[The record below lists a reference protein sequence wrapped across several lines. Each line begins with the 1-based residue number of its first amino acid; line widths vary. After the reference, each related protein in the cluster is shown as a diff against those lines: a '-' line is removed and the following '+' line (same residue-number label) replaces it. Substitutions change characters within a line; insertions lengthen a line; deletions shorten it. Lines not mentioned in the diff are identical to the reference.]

1 MASINLQDI
10 ILDNRD
16 LEIGNTN
23 TYTLNSDLIIG
34 ENSTVFFKAID
45 KFQVASSGSTGE
57 GGNTVPF
64 KIKLKSTTSKIQFD
78 SLILKEFVNT
88 FIATHIIDSTVTA
101 EQMNNSLTAQ
111 ELTDLQTSLESSDK
125 SQQILSDEFPCILG
139 TTKVKTTKGFIPANK
154 LKNDSIIVT
163 HDNRHVPIVNIYAS
177 DIVTNNKNSPYIIPA
192 HYFTRNYPKKQFMI
206 SPLHAVATNKKAIEW
221 FIPREHGDKLKRMEH
236 GNKIQY
242 YHIEL
247 PNWLT
252 DHLVI
257 EGETLVESYGVNF
270 HKGLDSVFYIRSR
283 ESGYYKRDL
292 ETYKRFLSS
301 KTKQE
306 RKNKNI
312 IFE

>member
-16 LEIGNTN
+16 LEIGNVN

-34 ENSTVFFKAID
+34 ENSTVFFRAID
-45 KFQVASSGSTGE
+45 KFQVASTGITGE

-64 KIKLKSTTSKIQFD
+64 KIKLRSTTSKIQFD
-78 SLILKEFVNT
+78 SLILKEEVNT
-88 FIATHIIDSTVTA
+88 FIATYIIDSTVTA
-101 EQMNNSLTAQ
+101 EQMNNSLTTQ
-111 ELTDLQTSLESSDK
+111 ELTNLQTSLENSDK

-163 HDNRHVPIVNIYAS
+163 HDNRLVPIVNIYAS

-283 ESGYYKRDL
+283 ETGYYKRDL
-292 ETYKRFLSS
+292 ETYKRFLSL